1 MSSDRSERIAVGY
14 VRRAHG
20 LRGDVLVRPLSDD
33 PDRFVVGAAFLTD
46 ESPPRALEIAAV
58 RSHSDGILLGFRQPL
73 DRNGADAL
81 RGVTLTIDPEER
93 RQLDEDEF
101 WPEDL
106 EGLTALD
113 ATGTE
118 LGQVTSVITGV
129 AQDRLA
135 VTTPDGRV
143 IEVPFVAAIVG
154 EVDIAGGVVH
164 MDPPPGLF
172 DL

>member
-1 MSSDRSERIAVGY
+1 MSPDTSERIAVAY

-20 LRGDVLVRPLSDD
+20 LGGDVLIRPLSDD

-46 ESPPRALEIAAV
+46 ESPPRTLEVVAV
-58 RSHSDGILLGFRQPL
+58 RPHSEGILLGLRQISS
-73 DRNGADAL
+73 RNTAEAL
-81 RGVTLTIDPEER
+81 RGVTFTIDPDER
-93 RQLDEDEF
+93 RQLDDDEY

-113 ATGTE
+113 AAGET
-118 LGQVTSVITGV
+118 LGRVTAVITGA

-135 VTTPDGRV
+135 VTTADGSIV
-143 IEVPFVAAIVG
+143 EVPFVAAIVT
-154 EVDIAGGVVH
+154 EVDISGGIVR

-172 DL
+172 